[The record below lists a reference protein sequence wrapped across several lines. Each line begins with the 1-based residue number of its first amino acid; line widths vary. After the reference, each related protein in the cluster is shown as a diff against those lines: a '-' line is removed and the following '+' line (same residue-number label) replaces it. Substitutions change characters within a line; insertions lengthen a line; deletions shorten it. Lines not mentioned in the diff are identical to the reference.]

1 MLLPGKLEYVPSS
14 EGLANWGTVV
24 GGDTAFLTSYVDVPG
39 AAGQSARQRLT
50 AAARQASRQG
60 RVLSQRRLKQ
70 GRLEGLEVVVEDDEE
85 RVTAYRWYLG
95 GRRLFQLLAITPRE
109 RYRADSRL
117 FADFF
122 QSFRTSEEP

>member
-1 MLLPGKLEYVPSS
+1 MYPGGWFKAAWCLLACLAVPGCARRASEQVNWRRWAPPGGGYAVWLPGKLEYVPSS

-24 GGDTAFLTSYVDVPG
+24 GGDTEFLTSYVDVPG

-70 GRLEGLEVVVEDDEE
+70 GRLEGLEVVVEDD
-85 RVTAYRWYLG
+85 
-95 GRRLFQLLAITPRE
+95 
-109 RYRADSRL
+109 
-117 FADFF
+117 
-122 QSFRTSEEP
+122 